1 MKLKI
6 PFLII
11 ILSSSLSMK
20 AQEQYKL
27 SLNCKDISFIDFVTK
42 VENILPVKF
51 YYKKEWVKDMKLGDY
66 PDCVTLSCV
75 LDNLLKGTS
84 LYYYFDD
91 LGNIILTKNYAVKVN
106 NTPLGKNKKF
116 LPPTDYSNSADN
128 QQAGNISVEIGNPA
142 EKNKPGN
149 VTITGYINN
158 RNTREP
164 VAGVTV
170 FVQKLSIGSVS
181 NEYGFYTLTLPR
193 GTHLLQF
200 TFMGMREKAVN
211 MNLYGT
217 GELNVE
223 MNSVMIPLK
232 ETVISA
238 QKSITLQRFEVG
250 AEKINIT
257 SFKLL
262 PTAMGESDIIK
273 SILLLPGV
281 QSVGEGSA
289 GFNVRGGSADQNL
302 ILLYGAPLYNSS
314 HFFGFFSAINSD
326 IIKDVTL
333 YKGGIPSKYGGRISS
348 VLDIG
353 SKDGNREE
361 FAGNAGISPIT
372 THISLE
378 GPIIKDTLTY
388 ILTAR
393 TTYSNWIF
401 GLIKNPALH
410 NSRASFYDL
419 NGKLTYDLNKNNR
432 IEFSAYTSHDEFRFN
447 TDSTYRYNNN
457 ILALKWRHYFNSRF
471 FSSLSLNNSSYNYDI
486 SSQNIPIEAFILSH
500 KVNSTGLKADINW
513 FLGRNEINF
522 GIDLTRYD
530 IIPGTYLPYNDSSL
544 VIPRRIEKERA
555 WEGALYIED
564 KFVATEFLSINV
576 GMRMSSYFSL
586 GPQTVLLYDPEFS
599 KSTTTITDTLKF
611 KPGKVISRYSG
622 PEFRVSLNF
631 RISDNNSF
639 KINYNRTRQYLHLLS
654 NSTSI
659 APTDTW
665 QLSDYY
671 LKPEIGDQ
679 VAIGYYE
686 MLFGNSFEA
695 SAEIYYK
702 GIRNMIDYKAGTNLI
717 MDENIERDIVNV
729 KGKAYGLELV
739 LKKTEGKFRYSIGYT
754 YSRTFVKSLGVFSDE
769 VINSGKWFPANFDK
783 PNDLVVT
790 FNYILSRRLS
800 FSSNY
805 SWSTGRPITYPVA
818 TYRVADKLIV
828 TYSDRNA
835 HRIPDYSRLDLSL
848 RVSGNLKSHRIAH
861 PYWTFSVYNVLGRQN
876 VYSVYFKKVNENI
889 KGYELSVFGR
899 PIPSVTFNFD
909 F

>member
-1 MKLKI
+1 
-6 PFLII
+6 
-11 ILSSSLSMK
+11 MK
-20 AQEQYKL
+20 AQDQYKL

-116 LPPTDYSNSADN
+116 LPPTDYSNSGDN

-158 RNTREP
+158 KITREP

-273 SILLLPGV
+273 SILLIPGV

-401 GLIKNPALH
+401 SLIKNPALH

-486 SSQNIPIEAFILSH
+486 SSQKIPIEAFILSH

-818 TYRVADKLIV
+818 TYGVADKLIV
-828 TYSDRNA
+828 IYSDRNA

>member
-116 LPPTDYSNSADN
+116 LPPTDYSNSGDN

-158 RNTREP
+158 KITREP

>member
-1 MKLKI
+1 
-6 PFLII
+6 
-11 ILSSSLSMK
+11 MK
-20 AQEQYKL
+20 AQDQYKL

-116 LPPTDYSNSADN
+116 LPPTDYSNSGDN

-158 RNTREP
+158 KITREP

-401 GLIKNPALH
+401 SLIKNPALH

-486 SSQNIPIEAFILSH
+486 SSQKIPIEAFILSH

-818 TYRVADKLIV
+818 TYGVANKLIV
-828 TYSDRNA
+828 IYSDRNA

>member
-1 MKLKI
+1 
-6 PFLII
+6 
-11 ILSSSLSMK
+11 MK
-20 AQEQYKL
+20 AQDQYKL

-116 LPPTDYSNSADN
+116 LPPTDYSNSGDN

-158 RNTREP
+158 KITREP

-401 GLIKNPALH
+401 SLIKNPALH

-486 SSQNIPIEAFILSH
+486 SSQKIPIEAFILSH

-818 TYRVADKLIV
+818 TYGVADKLIV
-828 TYSDRNA
+828 IYSDRNA